1 MKDLI
6 AHIEGINVKTQ
17 NGLMKTQLIVGP
29 VSLPLTQNIGK
40 SMVLPHLLSTTS
52 ICWRLL
58 QMHQSLH
65 MVLSFVTMTLTTYS

>member
-6 AHIEGINVKTQ
+6 AHIEGINAKTQ
-17 NGLMKTQLIVGP
+17 AWIDEDPTNRWAGMITTDP
-29 VSLPLTQNIGK
+29 NIGK

-52 ICWRLL
+52 ICLPRLL

-65 MVLSFVTMTLTTYS
+65 MVLSFV